1 MVSSTDTIGAFNI
14 GFVTVNLHRPTRSRQ
29 AMAAAPAPV
38 HTRRTSAMS
47 LPAMM
52 SAFCMAADT
61 TTAVQGLTL
70 VHFLAQRK
78 RLM

>member
-1 MVSSTDTIGAFNI
+1 
-14 GFVTVNLHRPTRSRQ
+14 
-29 AMAAAPAPV
+29 MAAAPAPV